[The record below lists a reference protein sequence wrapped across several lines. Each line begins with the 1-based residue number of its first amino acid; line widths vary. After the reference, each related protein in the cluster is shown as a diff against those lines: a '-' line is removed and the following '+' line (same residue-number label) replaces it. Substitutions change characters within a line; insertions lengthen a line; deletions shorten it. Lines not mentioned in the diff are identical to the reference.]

1 VKDKKFRYMW
11 NNEREDGGEYVD
23 VGEMLYAVT
32 NVVDGDTIDV
42 DMDGKTER
50 LRLIGIDTPETK
62 DPRKPVQCFGQEAS
76 DKATELLLNQKIK
89 LEFDE
94 TQSDRDKYDRLL
106 AYVYREDGLF
116 FNKWMIENG
125 YAYEYTYNIPYKY
138 QTEFKEAENNA
149 RSNQLG
155 LWSTDTCSGSPDLE
169 DSSIEEQ
176 VESPTENSNQQT
188 EPEN

>member
-1 VKDKKFRYMW
+1 MW